1 MGFLKV
7 FPDFWRFLER
17 FQPQKLAHQR
27 LPKNDL
33 FLLFFSA
40 KRDIFPTRVFGSV
53 EKLEDL
59 ITVPGSNAQDGG
71 PESVP
76 RCGSLGAKDLENLR
90 NSRTKANQMGTQ
102 VPSRRFRMETTES
115 W

>member
-1 MGFLKV
+1 MLNNYLIVLNFY
-7 FPDFWRFLER
+7 
-17 FQPQKLAHQR
+17 
-27 LPKNDL
+27 
-33 FLLFFSA
+33 SSS

-59 ITVPGSNAQDGG
+59 ITVPNNAEEGQ
-71 PESVP
+71 EKSF

-90 NSRTKANQMGTQ
+90 NSRTKASQMGTQ
-102 VPSRRFRMETTES
+102 ITNRRFRMETTES

>member
-1 MGFLKV
+1 M
-7 FPDFWRFLER
+7 
-17 FQPQKLAHQR
+17 
-27 LPKNDL
+27 PKHDL

-59 ITVPGSNAQDGG
+59 ITVPGSNAEDGG

-90 NSRTKANQMGTQ
+90 NSRKKANQIGTQ